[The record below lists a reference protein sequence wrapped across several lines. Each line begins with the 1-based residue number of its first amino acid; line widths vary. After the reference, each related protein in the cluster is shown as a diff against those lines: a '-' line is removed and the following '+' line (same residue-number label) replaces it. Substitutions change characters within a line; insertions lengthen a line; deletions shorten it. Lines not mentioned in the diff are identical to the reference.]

1 MNTFMTHQL
10 AKCATVLT
18 VLLVCAPA
26 RAEHPTNDVPKGAPK
41 ISAPALVKSVF
52 VADAAA
58 GKDPFFP
65 NSTRRNAVLDQGGQT
80 NAVPQPSALFNNLTL
95 KGISGARGQ
104 MLALINSSTV
114 GVGELAEIRCG
125 LQVVKIRCREIRNRS
140 VVIELDGVGEL
151 KELKLREGI

>member
-10 AKCATVLT
+10 VKCAAVWT
-18 VLLVCAPA
+18 VLLVCAVA
-26 RAEHPTNDVPKGAPK
+26 RAEHATNDVSK

-52 VADAAA
+52 VTDPAA

-65 NSTRRNAVLDQGGQT
+65 NSTRRTLAPDQNSVT
-80 NAVPQPSALFNNLTL
+80 NLAPQPSALFNNLTL
-95 KGISGARGQ
+95 KGISGAKKGQ

-114 GVGELAEIRCG
+114 GEGELAEIRCG
-125 LQVVKIRCREIRNRS
+125 QQVVKIRCREIRPRS
-140 VVIELDGVGEL
+140 VVIELDGVGEV